1 MIAGD
6 TSALTTLFF
15 AILAVIAVG
24 YAVGLAVWFGFYRK
38 VMPIAET
45 EQQSPVVDDVEQ
57 VA

>member
-6 TSALTTLFF
+6 TSVLTALFF
-15 AILAVIAVG
+15 SILAVIAVG

-38 VMPIAET
+38 ETPVAET
-45 EQQSPVVDDVEQ
+45 QQQSPAVDDVEQ